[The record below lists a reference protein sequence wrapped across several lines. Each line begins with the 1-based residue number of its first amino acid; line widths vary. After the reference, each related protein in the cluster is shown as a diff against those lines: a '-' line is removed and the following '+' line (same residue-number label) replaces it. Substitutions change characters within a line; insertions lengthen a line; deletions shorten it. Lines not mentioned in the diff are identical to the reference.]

1 MARVCIEP
9 ESMYEEPD
17 FHAMNRDQLTRFALG
32 TNFSNCTFFFL
43 FVPILEYM
51 VAYVYVKILN
61 EIRYLDVIYLAGAS
75 VSSYHATSENDSWN
89 KSFENPRLMQPY
101 KND

>member
-1 MARVCIEP
+1 
-9 ESMYEEPD
+9 
-17 FHAMNRDQLTRFALG
+17 
-32 TNFSNCTFFFL
+32 
-43 FVPILEYM
+43 M

-61 EIRYLDVIYLAGAS
+61 EIRYLDVIYFAGAP

>member
-1 MARVCIEP
+1 MC
-9 ESMYEEPD
+9 S
-17 FHAMNRDQLTRFALG
+17 FSFAP
-32 TNFSNCTFFFL
+32 NF
-43 FVPILEYM
+43 EYL

-61 EIRYLDVIYLAGAS
+61 EIRYLDVIYFAGAP